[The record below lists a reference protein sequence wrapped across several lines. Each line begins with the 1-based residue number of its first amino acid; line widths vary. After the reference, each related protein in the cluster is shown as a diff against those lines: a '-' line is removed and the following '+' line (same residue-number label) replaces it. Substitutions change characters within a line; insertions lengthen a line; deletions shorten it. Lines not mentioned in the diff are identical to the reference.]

1 MEPLCAAARFSRA
14 VQAVTFCTFR
24 RLRPLCRLHRLDEAV
39 LWLLP
44 YLFFVLA
51 ALHGAARAKRLLCV
65 FGCALLPPAG
75 LTAPCLSSDAFG
87 HSPLLLA
94 VPYFFLLFAMTAF
107 SPDKAAGAA
116 RGGLGGGC
124 ERAAGLSEIP
134 APRRRGHRFR
144 RGVGYG
150 AAAYVFAAAC
160 TRRRTALDFM
170 SGGVRLRTVRR
181 RGAARRRTMI

>member
-1 MEPLCAAARFSRA
+1 MEPLCAAARLSRA
-14 VQAVTFCTFR
+14 VQAVTFCAFR

-51 ALHGAARAKRLLCV
+51 ALHGAARA

-107 SPDKAAGAA
+107 SPT
-116 RGGLGGGC
+116 
-124 ERAAGLSEIP
+124 GLSEIP

>member
-107 SPDKAAGAA
+107 SPTK
-116 RGGLGGGC
+116 RPVLL
-124 ERAAGLSEIP
+124 AAGL
-134 APRRRGHRFR
+134 
-144 RGVGYG
+144 
-150 AAAYVFAAAC
+150 AAAANALPVCRKYLHRGGGVIDFGGEWG
-160 TRRRTALDFM
+160 TALLLMFLLPPASAGVLLWILCQAE
-170 SGGVRLRTVRR
+170 SGCGPS
-181 RGAARRRTMI
+181 GAEAPPDGGQ